1 VSRRLATCAVR
12 LSRHKGE
19 IGSST
24 GLEQAFGFL
33 AYGLMCVVMIYEMDL
48 GLDWEDVT
56 DIGELFSFLQA
67 SIARDTH
74 LDDFNIENDTC

>member
-1 VSRRLATCAVR
+1 
-12 LSRHKGE
+12 
-19 IGSST
+19 
-24 GLEQAFGFL
+24 
-33 AYGLMCVVMIYEMDL
+33 MCVVMIYEMDL